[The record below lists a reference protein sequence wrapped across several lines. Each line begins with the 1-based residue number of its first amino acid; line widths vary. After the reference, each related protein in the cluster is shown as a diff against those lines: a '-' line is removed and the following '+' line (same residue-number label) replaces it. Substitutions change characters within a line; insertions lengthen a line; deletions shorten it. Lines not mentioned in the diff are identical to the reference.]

1 MDKLTN
7 LGMAK
12 LFQLA
17 DLHVPLL
24 NNVYFCGIT
33 LCSRIDFVTL

>member
-33 LCSRIDFVTL
+33 LCSRKDFVTF